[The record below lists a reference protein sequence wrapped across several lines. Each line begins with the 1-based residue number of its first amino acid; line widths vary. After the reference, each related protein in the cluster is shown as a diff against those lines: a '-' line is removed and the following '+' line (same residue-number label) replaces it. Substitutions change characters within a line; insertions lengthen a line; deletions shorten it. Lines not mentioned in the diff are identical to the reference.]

1 MIGYNAIKGDGVML
15 TDKAGMD
22 KIISEYIEKIKEIL
36 ADDFE
41 RAVVY
46 GSYARGE
53 YNRESD
59 VDIAIFTSRKA
70 EEFYLLINQIA
81 EITFEY
87 GVQYDIIFSPVFQN
101 TADFQRMLKV
111 VPYFQNIQ
119 REGIVIGA

>member
-1 MIGYNAIKGDGVML
+1 ML

-22 KIISEYIEKIKEIL
+22 EIISEYIEKIKEIL
-36 ADDFE
+36 EDDFE

-87 GVQYDIIFSPVFQN
+87 GVQYDIILSPVFQN

>member
-1 MIGYNAIKGDGVML
+1 ML

-22 KIISEYIEKIKEIL
+22 RIISEYIKKVKEIL

-53 YNRESD
+53 YNSESD

-111 VPYFQNIQ
+111 MPYFQNIQ
-119 REGIVIGA
+119 REGIVVGA